1 MKRHTGPL
9 SPEGREQSRRKRA
22 ATAAANKA
30 VHVPGA
36 HTMMRAGG
44 PVDSV
49 ARLVA
54 LCGLTLIN
62 GKVQT

>member
-9 SPEGREQSRRKRA
+9 TPEGREQSRRKRA

-36 HTMMRAGG
+36 HTVRPGG
-44 PVDSV
+44 PGYSV
-49 ARLVA
+49 QA
-54 LCGLTLIN
+54 LASACGLTLIN